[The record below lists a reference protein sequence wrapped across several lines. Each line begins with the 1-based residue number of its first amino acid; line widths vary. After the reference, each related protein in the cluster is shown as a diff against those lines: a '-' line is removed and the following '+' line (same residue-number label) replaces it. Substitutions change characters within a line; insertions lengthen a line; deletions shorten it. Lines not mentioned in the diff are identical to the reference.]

1 MAGRL
6 GGPAPAHPLVLC
18 TFSYN
23 LKLWQQI
30 YAVAV
35 ATQIVVLVVVHTNPC
50 INIRYYSKFKAQHK
64 LVLRLQKLQLSKSN
78 PHLMSCVVVLYLQGL
93 FN

>member
-64 LVLRLQKLQLSKSN
+64 LVLRLQKLPLSKQS
-78 PHLMSCVVVLYLQGL
+78 SSYVLRGSFTYTGS
-93 FN
+93 F

>member
-64 LVLRLQKLQLSKSN
+64 LVLRLQKLPLSKQS
-78 PHLMSCVVVLYLQGL
+78 SSYVLRGS
-93 FN
+93 FIFTGSF